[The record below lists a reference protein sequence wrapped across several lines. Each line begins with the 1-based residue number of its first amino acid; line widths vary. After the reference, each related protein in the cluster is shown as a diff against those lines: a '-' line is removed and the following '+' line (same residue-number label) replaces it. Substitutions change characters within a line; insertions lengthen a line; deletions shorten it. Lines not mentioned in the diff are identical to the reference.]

1 MACYKTTLH
10 GLGKEF
16 VAPEGAVLIA
26 THPVQ
31 RTELVGRYSPMERV
45 SADYVMCVWLLAE
58 PNHAPAAGES
68 RDA

>member
-1 MACYKTTLH
+1 
-10 GLGKEF
+10 
-16 VAPEGAVLIA
+16 VLIA

-58 PNHAPAAGES
+58 ANHAPAAGES
-68 RDA
+68 RDG